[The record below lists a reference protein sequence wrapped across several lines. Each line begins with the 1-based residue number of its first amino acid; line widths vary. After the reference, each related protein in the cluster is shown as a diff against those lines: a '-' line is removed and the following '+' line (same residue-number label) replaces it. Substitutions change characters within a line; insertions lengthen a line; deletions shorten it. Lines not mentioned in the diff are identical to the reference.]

1 MSRPVSGESG
11 TGPTAARQAGR
22 RPGGGRWPARWRARR
37 AGKGAGPRGR
47 RATLSFLGF
56 LLVWHVA
63 AEYVVDN
70 PLFLAGPISTA
81 AAIVTMWQNGT
92 LQQDVLVSTGE
103 FTKGFAAGLV
113 GGVLLGLLLGTSRRA
128 KDYIDPLINGLYA
141 TPIVALA
148 PLFILWFG
156 IGETKTVL
164 LVFMLVVLP
173 IAINTDA
180 GIRVTDPQLLE
191 AARSFGAS
199 RFQLFTKV
207 RFPTA
212 ISFLIAGIRMGI
224 GRGLIGVVVGE
235 LFGSQSGLGY
245 RILVSSQYFQTD
257 ALLAGVLIFAVTG
270 VLLVKLFEWL
280 EHRAAPWKK
289 DRP

>member
-1 MSRPVSGESG
+1 MSRLVSGGPG
-11 TGPTAARQAGR
+11 TGPAAAPEAVR
-22 RPGGGRWPARWRARR
+22 RPGGGRWSARWRARR
-37 AGKGAGPRGR
+37 ARKGTGPRGH
-47 RATLSFLGF
+47 RAALSFLGF
-56 LLVWHVA
+56 LLVWHVV

-81 AAIVTMWQNGT
+81 AAVVTMWQNGT

-103 FTKGFAAGLV
+103 FVKGFGAGLV
-113 GGVLLGLLLGTSRRA
+113 GGVLLGLVLGTSRRA

-156 IGETKTVL
+156 IGEAKTVL

-199 RFQLFTKV
+199 RLQLFTMV

-280 EHRAAPWKK
+280 EQRAAPWKT

>member
-1 MSRPVSGESG
+1 MSGVTSRERRARHTTMPPAP
-11 TGPTAARQAGR
+11 GPRRRRGSGR
-22 RPGGGRWPARWRARR
+22 RWRGYR
-37 AGKGAGPRGR
+37 AVV
-47 RATLSFLGF
+47 SFAGF
-56 LLVWHVA
+56 LVVWHVA
-63 AEYVVDN
+63 AEYLVAN
-70 PLFLAGPISTA
+70 PLFLAGPISTVQA
-81 AAIVTMWQNGT
+81 VGTMWADGT
-92 LQQDVLVSTGE
+92 LQQDLLVSADE
-103 FTKGFAAGLV
+103 FLKGFGAGLV
-113 GGVLLGLLLGTSRRA
+113 AGVLLGLLLGTSRRA

-141 TPIVALA
+141 TPLVALA

-180 GIRVTDPQLLE
+180 GIRATDPQHLE

-199 RFQLFTKV
+199 RLQLFTMV
-207 RFPTA
+207 RFPTSV
-212 ISFLIAGIRMGI
+212 SFLVAGIRMGI

-257 ALLAGVLIFAVTG
+257 VLLAGVLIFSVTG
-270 VLLVKLFEWL
+270 VLLVKIFEWL
-280 EHRAAPWKK
+280 ERRVAPWQSGQG
-289 DRP
+289 

>member
-1 MSRPVSGESG
+1 MSAVRPAVARPRRSRG
-11 TGPTAARQAGR
+11 AAR
-22 RPGGGRWPARWRARR
+22 
-37 AGKGAGPRGR
+37 PRGH
-47 RATLSFLGF
+47 RAVVSFLGF
-56 LLVWHVA
+56 LVAWHVA
-63 AEYVVDN
+63 AEYLVTN
-70 PLFLAGPISTA
+70 PLFIAGPIDTV
-81 AAIVTMWQNGT
+81 AAIGTMWRDGT
-92 LQQDVLVSTGE
+92 LHQDLLVSAGE
-103 FTKGFAAGLV
+103 FAKGFAAGLV
-113 GGVLLGLLLGTSRRA
+113 IGVLLGLLLGTSRRA

-141 TPIVALA
+141 TPLVALA

-180 GIRVTDPQLLE
+180 GIRATDPQLIE
-191 AARSFGAS
+191 AARSFGAN
-199 RFQLFTKV
+199 RLQLFTMV
-207 RFPTA
+207 RFPTS
-212 ISFLIAGIRMGI
+212 ISFLVAGVRMGI

-280 EHRAAPWKK
+280 EHRVAPWKA
-289 DRP
+289 DHP